1 MLNGIY
7 KEITERIL
15 KTIKSILCVF
25 YILIL
30 EYTNWACNL
39 SAAPCVTPLYELYIQ
54 FFTVACWES
63 PLPTGGL
70 SLRKANG
77 CCWRRERS
85 LLFTFPTKTLPVRTQ
100 RCNLR
105 SHACFY
111 LEYCDGIHLWLTA
124 DIWYVWLRTWQE
136 LFANTICP
144 KCFLV
149 GGKPW
154 REGRGAVYS
163 LDLNGNTFRSR
174 CDWQYS
180 YHVHRSTCKMWSDY
194 QVKNVHLP

>member
-15 KTIKSILCVF
+15 KTIKSILYVL

-30 EYTNWACNL
+30 EYTNWAYNL
-39 SAAPCVTPLYELYIQ
+39 SATPCVTPLYELYIQ

-63 PLPTGGL
+63 PLPSGGL

-77 CCWRRERS
+77 CCWRREKT
-85 LLFTFPTKTLPVRTQ
+85 LLFTFPIKALPVRTQ
-100 RCNLR
+100 RFNLR

-111 LEYCDGIHLWLTA
+111 LEYCDSIHLCDWQ
-124 DIWYVWLRTWQE
+124 RTSDTFGYAQE

-144 KCFLV
+144 KCFLE

-154 REGRGAVYS
+154 REGRGAFYS
-163 LDLNGNTFRSR
+163 LHLNGNTFRSR